1 MYFKKSSCSTVWH
14 GREFQKKQLHTMFLA
29 VCQQWSVHGT
39 YREGINEDKRRVL
52 MSQHLFNQVSASQL
66 YSLVWSK
73 FSKKKKKK
81 DKRRSVQFQR
91 CGKAWGQ
98 MQSTCFFFNLMYFL
112 WANESLPTFSNINS
126 NLGISQSFALQ
137 SFLKQCFLDPLCV
150 NSLSQYF
157 IKIHCISF

>member
-39 YREGINEDKRRVL
+39 CREGINEDKRRVL

-73 FSKKKKKK
+73 FLKKKKKLTTHLVFQSYRFSSNFNY
-81 DKRRSVQFQR
+81 DPGLLLDRWYSVIVPKS
-91 CGKAWGQ
+91 CA
-98 MQSTCFFFNLMYFL
+98 YL
-112 WANESLPTFSNINS
+112 WSHTAHS
-126 NLGISQSFALQ
+126 ALSEIQ
-137 SFLKQCFLDPLCV
+137 ALDPREGSSQIKKCV
-150 NSLSQYF
+150 CMLNHSIIADSLQP
-157 IKIHCISF
+157 HRL